1 MKPTTLSEYYSSQ
14 GQALPSVSA
23 RQSQAAQAGIQNYS
37 GTAAQNT
44 QLLGYL
50 QNQGS
55 NTATP
60 VIPAQNVGSGTQPV
74 PLPNQPQSQEQSNV
88 YASASSYLA
97 NLPKTGVAGLDQI
110 SQAMIDIPGQLAQ
123 QYDIANKQNLA
134 SQTENALNAFN
145 EEYRVKAEQLRVDN
159 TRTAASKQTSIEEL
173 ERNRAFKA
181 GSLAIEAAFRAKDF
195 QGAKELMNQ
204 QAALVLEPLK
214 MRYKFFE
221 DMYNRTE
228 DQKFQR
234 AMKAEDRAYQA
245 KRDDLNMLN
254 DYKMQLLKDGKI
266 DAKGLGSI
274 QSWDELANYT
284 GISKTDTAIQSY
296 ALQNKND
303 PRSVISYIF
312 EKTGAKKDEG
322 ISSAAAVVAA
332 AQDLATGRQD
342 GRFKG
347 AGGFLF
353 RTRTRG
359 AEPTANR
366 SAIEAINLRVGQWA
380 SGASLTEQQQKQVDK
395 MTPRVGD
402 SDRQIRNKVNA
413 LTNFMMSDISGKLS
427 TQGVNIDPASV
438 DFWSKN
444 KGTVSTETTTDIA
457 SKIGQAYANGYGD
470 VQIVQALKVSN
481 PELSEQ
487 IDTALQNFTPEEVV
501 AFLME
506 NKQ

>member
-37 GTAAQNT
+37 GTAQQNT

-123 QYDIANKQNLA
+123 EYDIANKQNLA
-134 SQTENALNAFN
+134 TQTENALNAFN

-204 QAALVLEPLK
+204 QAALELEPLK

-228 DQKFQR
+228 DQKFKRQ
-234 AMKAEDRAYQA
+234 MVAEERAYEEQKALKQA
-245 KRDDLNMLN
+245 EIDLKMAGAGILSPEKQKQFISDSTAKQAASRVGVINAINEYYKKVEQYKGKGGVLDFNRLTKTEKADLKTALN
-254 DYKMQLLKDGKI
+254 TTIGSAINVAQGQGAMGNEEAERIMGQL
-266 DAKGLGSI
+266 
-274 QSWDELANYT
+274 
-284 GISKTDTAIQSY
+284 
-296 ALQNKND
+296 D
-303 PRSVISYIF
+303 PSRWTRTKVF
-312 EKTGAKKDEG
+312 E
-322 ISSAAAVVAA
+322 SAARGITDS
-332 AQDLATGRQD
+332 QATLLRSNLD
-342 GRFKG
+342 
-347 AGGFLF
+347 FLE
-353 RTRTRG
+353 TYYPG
-359 AEPTANR
+359 VKN
-366 SAIEAINLRVGQWA
+366 
-380 SGASLTEQQQKQVDK
+380 
-395 MTPRVGD
+395 MTMF
-402 SDRQIRNKVNA
+402 SD
-413 LTNFMMSDISGKLS
+413 FMSDDEFFNNAS
-427 TQGVNIDPASV
+427 TAPSTVDVTTYFGGV
-438 DFWSKN
+438 
-444 KGTVSTETTTDIA
+444 
-457 SKIGQAYANGYGD
+457 
-470 VQIVQALKVSN
+470 
-481 PELSEQ
+481 EL
-487 IDTALQNFTPEEVV
+487 
-501 AFLME
+501 
-506 NKQ
+506 